1 MNTWFDNFALKKF
14 LFLFLGL
21 VISLFASQYAVAGDS
36 VFYVSNIKDLRDAVR
51 NLEPGDEVLIGP
63 GIYKGGFSVA
73 GLQGTKIN
81 PIVIAGKDPDY
92 PPVFSGRGE
101 AVKLS
106 NIAYVKLKNLRIN
119 DFTGNGINIDDGGNL
134 ERPSHHVIIE
144 NIFIKEIGPKGNYDA
159 VKMSGVDDFIIRG
172 CHIEGW
178 GGSGI
183 DLVGC
188 HRGIIQNCLF
198 IGVPGYRTKNAVQI
212 KGGSHNI
219 LVQETVFLNSGERAI
234 NIGGSTGIAYFRPQ
248 LVDFEAKSVIVAG
261 NRFIGGNAQVAWV
274 TSQDTHVHHNIFYL
288 PEKFVGR
295 ILQETKDKYFKPS
308 QKGHFEANLVVTD
321 DRTKTF
327 FNVGPHTAPES
338 FVFTHN
344 AWYRFN
350 SQEKPKLPTRE
361 LDGIYGV
368 YPDLKDFGTPRMKI
382 VSENPRL
389 NDVGPRAYTPWRIE
403 TDFDDIKIPEIP
415 PVLPVSDKG
424 VNMQLV
430 LICGFFSIFVMVVV
444 MRFVRNRK

>member
-212 KGGSHNI
+212 KGDPI
-219 LVQETVFLNSGERAI
+219 TYL
-234 NIGGSTGIAYFRPQ
+234 FRK
-248 LVDFEAKSVIVAG
+248 L
-261 NRFIGGNAQVAWV
+261 
-274 TSQDTHVHHNIFYL
+274 
-288 PEKFVGR
+288 
-295 ILQETKDKYFKPS
+295 
-308 QKGHFEANLVVTD
+308 
-321 DRTKTF
+321 F
-327 FNVGPHTAPES
+327 F
-338 FVFTHN
+338 
-344 AWYRFN
+344 
-350 SQEKPKLPTRE
+350 
-361 LDGIYGV
+361 
-368 YPDLKDFGTPRMKI
+368 
-382 VSENPRL
+382 
-389 NDVGPRAYTPWRIE
+389 
-403 TDFDDIKIPEIP
+403 
-415 PVLPVSDKG
+415 
-424 VNMQLV
+424 
-430 LICGFFSIFVMVVV
+430 
-444 MRFVRNRK
+444 